1 MSMLL
6 LANCG
11 RPEVCQGR
19 PANNDIIIDHS
30 TTDEVA
36 EDAKAHPIQSKVYPD
51 ALFGMRTIS
60 QQSEQSTRA
69 SGSVGC
75 GDTAGRPRRLSCQAN
90 SDCGC
95 SVCSDHGSTKQTVSG
110 LKRFAHV
117 FRLSH
122 FMKRRKTF
130 GYRPRVPS
138 EVDLRSHPEVYWW
151 SDGNP
156 CCDKIKKDLYHDGD
170 VHIMSKLIE
179 VKLVPSFA
187 GNRTCDHPT
196 QYDWFAKYC
205 ENGRVDRAKRYVV
218 FSLKVGDKTVTTL
231 NEILPDH
238 VNKGDWEGLFATPQ
252 ACEDALKSRLKI
264 CVVPANSPF
273 PVPAKGPREADYVLD
288 YWSKKDVSIMQQNC
302 QQGRTRVV
310 MVTVNLSVLSFPCS
324 LGESLPFTMTSPS
337 FQNGKVQRTLPEV
350 QPTESQIRRMT
361 RMAAQHGAVNLAQGF
376 PNESPDFEI
385 KDEAVRAILGG
396 NAANADAL
404 KSLDVEGLVKDG
416 HTTLHSLLSAVDE
429 AMTGNDELNQY
440 AIPYGRTDLRQA
452 IAGYYRRFYD
462 FEVDAEEELTVC
474 LGATEAMACTLRAL
488 CKPGDSVVLGEG
500 SIRMGILILIFEP
513 FHEIYPNQAAVF
525 YLNTKYC
532 RLYEGDDDDDDEW
545 HVDWDM
551 FESRLQEGDVKC
563 IVLNTPH
570 NPTGKVFTKAEMTR
584 IAELAVKYDAYVVTD
599 EIYEHMIF
607 EGEPHRIIAS
617 LPGMRDRS
625 FIISAI
631 SKSASATGW
640 RVGWVISP
648 RKYTEII
655 RAVHDQMVLQSPS
668 PMQFGTIAFTQL
680 GDDYFKHYLPGK

>member
-1 MSMLL
+1 MLL

-11 RPEVCQGR
+11 HPEVCQGR

-36 EDAKAHPIQSKVYPD
+36 EDAKAHPVRSKVYPD
-51 ALFGMRTIS
+51 SLFGMRTIS

-69 SGSVGC
+69 SGSAGC
-75 GDTAGRPRRLSCQAN
+75 GDTAGRPRRLTCQAD

-110 LKRFAHV
+110 LKRFVHV
-117 FRLSH
+117 FRLGH

-138 EVDLRSHPEVYWW
+138 EVDFRSHPEEYWW

-196 QYDWFAKYC
+196 QYDWFGQYC

-288 YWSKKDVSIMQQNC
+288 YWSKKDVSIMQRNC

-310 MVTVNLSVLSFPCS
+310 MVTVNLYNNLLVK
-324 LGESLPFTMTSPS
+324 M
-337 FQNGKVQRTLPEV
+337 V

-396 NAANADAL
+396 NVANADAL
-404 KSLDVEGLVKDG
+404 KSLDVGNRGL
-416 HTTLHSLLSAVDE
+416 SMALLY
-429 AMTGNDELNQY
+429 L
-440 AIPYGRTDLRQA
+440 IYGLDRL
-452 IAGYYRRFYD
+452 
-462 FEVDAEEELTVC
+462 
-474 LGATEAMACTLRAL
+474 
-488 CKPGDSVVLGEG
+488 
-500 SIRMGILILIFEP
+500 
-513 FHEIYPNQAAVF
+513 EIVEN
-525 YLNTKYC
+525 
-532 RLYEGDDDDDDEW
+532 E
-545 HVDWDM
+545 
-551 FESRLQEGDVKC
+551 
-563 IVLNTPH
+563 
-570 NPTGKVFTKAEMTR
+570 
-584 IAELAVKYDAYVVTD
+584 
-599 EIYEHMIF
+599 
-607 EGEPHRIIAS
+607 
-617 LPGMRDRS
+617 
-625 FIISAI
+625 
-631 SKSASATGW
+631 
-640 RVGWVISP
+640 
-648 RKYTEII
+648 
-655 RAVHDQMVLQSPS
+655 
-668 PMQFGTIAFTQL
+668 
-680 GDDYFKHYLPGK
+680 